1 MNLESGIPYGTLYIE
16 YPDGKVESHK
26 VYATKEE
33 IERQEKGKKAQE
45 EALRKHEEWLA
56 GLPDTVTSVW
66 KRPNEIDLPSDG
78 EVVIGVEPLGTPVE
92 CRYNREGKMWEAF
105 DFQRAQWYEVTL
117 LYWTRLEM

>member
-33 IERQEKGKKAQE
+33 IERQEKEKKAQE

-66 KRPNEIDLPSDG
+66 KRPNEIDFPPDG
-78 EVVIGVEPLGTPVE
+78 EIVIGVEMSGTPLE
-92 CRYNREGKMWEAF
+92 CRYNYSQRKWQGY
-105 DFQRAQWYEVTL
+105 DFQCGDWFDVTL
-117 LYWTRLEM
+117 LYWTMPPA